1 MARLLITGAT
11 GRVGTAIV
19 PLLRERGHSLRLL
32 DLRAPVA
39 ATDRDEVVI
48 ASATDP
54 AAMTDAASGMNLV
67 LHLAGFP
74 GERSWRD
81 IVDVNIESTRVALDA
96 ARDAGVAVT
105 VLASSVHAVG
115 FTPSD
120 AAGARIPSPR
130 PDTYYGVSKVVGEAL
145 GSLYA
150 DRFGMTV
157 VSARIMNFDDRPRS
171 IRSLR
176 IWVSPADL
184 TRLVVAA
191 LRAPSGHHI
200 VWGVSA
206 NSRGVVDLAAGRA
219 IGYEPKDDSER
230 FADAVAREAGLPD
243 ATHLPPAGRVPIG
256 GEFADRSRPLGEPWG

>member
-1 MARLLITGAT
+1 MAKLLITGAA
-11 GRVGTAIV
+11 GRIGTAIV

-32 DLRAPVA
+32 DVRDPRA
-39 ATDRDEVVI
+39 ATDDDTVRI
-48 ASATDP
+48 ASATDLT
-54 AAMTDAASGMNLV
+54 AMTDAATGMDLV
-67 LHLAGFP
+67 LHLAGYP
-74 GERSWRD
+74 GERTWRD
-81 IVDVNIESTRVALDA
+81 IIDVNVESTRVALDA
-96 ARDAGVAVT
+96 AHAAGVPVT
-105 VLASSVHAVG
+105 VLASSVHATG

-120 AAGARIPSPR
+120 AAGDRVPTPR

-150 DRFGMTV
+150 DRFGMAV

-191 LRAPSGHHI
+191 LHAPSGHHI

-206 NSRGVVDLAAGRA
+206 NSRGVVDLAAGRS
-219 IGYEPKDDSER
+219 IGYEPKDDAEA
-230 FADAVAREAGLPD
+230 FADVVAREAGLPD
-243 ATHLPPAGRVPIG
+243 ATHLPPAGGVPIG
-256 GEFADRSRPLGEPWG
+256 GDFADRSRPLGEDWG